1 VAGDIKSKSR
11 TVARLGKSR
20 RAGQESNIC
29 PFSRISI
36 PLNIT
41 FVIHRYGEWT
51 MLMLGESVLSLLIV
65 DVSETSKYYSTLF
78 SGIVSITLL
87 EYLHFRSQP
96 HDPDDHA
103 MRRSKEAG
111 IVFSYLMTLYSM
123 ALVALG
129 TSYKMLLYEVNKEK
143 TYSTAVADDPE
154 HRRSLFSA
162 VLSRLLA
169 AGADDSASEY
179 DPNRRQ
185 NIAHWFCI
193 SMAIVWFCSDAMIL
207 VHHGIKDNLGRCRV
221 RTSRKLIAT
230 GLVLSRVGLIAWIG
244 TLGQYVTEPEKLAF
258 IGFVGIVLQVLLRFV
273 GSIAF
278 DENDTDN
285 IFSGFVEES
294 NGGFKTWPNTSQ
306 PQAAA
311 AEKSSDFILEK
322 IEE

>member
-1 VAGDIKSKSR
+1 
-11 TVARLGKSR
+11 
-20 RAGQESNIC
+20 
-29 PFSRISI
+29 
-36 PLNIT
+36 
-41 FVIHRYGEWT
+41 
-51 MLMLGESVLSLLIV
+51 MLGESVLSLLIV

-96 HDPDDHA
+96 HHPDDHA

-129 TSYKMLLYEVNKEK
+129 TSYKMLLYEVNMEK
-143 TYSTAVADDPE
+143 TYSTAAADDTE
-154 HRRSLFSA
+154 HRRSLLPA
-162 VLSRLLA
+162 VLARLLA
-169 AGADDSASEY
+169 AGADDSASEK

-193 SMAIVWFCSDAMIL
+193 SMALAWFCSDAMIL
-207 VHHGIKDNLGRCRV
+207 VHHGIKNHLGRCRLHA
-221 RTSRKLIAT
+221 SGKFIAT
-230 GLVLSRVGLIAWIG
+230 GLVLSRIGLIAWIG
-244 TLGQYVTEPEKLAF
+244 TLSLYVTEPEKLAF
-258 IGFVGIVLQVLLRFV
+258 LGFVGIFLQVLLRFV

-285 IFSGFVEES
+285 ILRGFVEES
-294 NGGFKTWPNTSQ
+294 TDGLKTWPNTTQ
-306 PQAAA
+306 PQTAAA
-311 AEKSSDFILEK
+311 NKSSDFILEK